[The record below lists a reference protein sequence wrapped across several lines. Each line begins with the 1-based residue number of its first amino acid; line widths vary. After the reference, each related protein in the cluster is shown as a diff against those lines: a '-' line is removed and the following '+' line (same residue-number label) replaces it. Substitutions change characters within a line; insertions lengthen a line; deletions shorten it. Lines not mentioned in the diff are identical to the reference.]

1 MRCLTLRPLIL
12 CLLLLYALTPAFAL
26 QDEPNPQFEVKV
38 DTVSIDVEVLDDA
51 GDPVQNLDK
60 EDFVVKEDGKQ
71 VEITNFAVLRDRP
84 VSLAILLDTST
95 IKQDKLTIA
104 KRFISHIIHLLDHQ
118 DDLCFYSFD
127 KKKVYL
133 EADFSTDR
141 VPILRALDNIGVPSN
156 RAGGFLSEFFGSDPP
171 TGLGIDLS
179 MRSLRDS
186 LHAKK
191 AVLVISNRFRGL
203 GPATVEHVQE
213 SGCTL
218 LALGFDNKSAVI
230 ATMGGDLINKKQ
242 LMRESGGREFSAETE
257 DIRGT
262 SRVIAAS
269 LKNYYSIG
277 YLTKVES
284 GDKKRRRIEVRIPD
298 REYKIN
304 ARRSYI
310 PDQRPGSVP
319 PAFQ

>member
-1 MRCLTLRPLIL
+1 M
-12 CLLLLYALTPAFAL
+12 
-26 QDEPNPQFEVKV
+26 
-38 DTVSIDVEVLDDA
+38 
-51 GDPVQNLDK
+51 
-60 EDFVVKEDGKQ
+60 
-71 VEITNFAVLRDRP
+71 RDRP

-95 IKQDKLTIA
+95 IKQNKLTIA
-104 KRFISHIIHLLDHQ
+104 KRFISHIIHLLDRQ
-118 DDLCFYSFD
+118 DDLCLYSFN
-127 KKKVYL
+127 KRKVYL

-141 VPILRALDNIGVPSN
+141 VPIIRALDNIGVPSK
-156 RAGGFLSEFFGSDPP
+156 RAGGFLSELFGSDPP

-179 MRSLRDS
+179 LRSLRTS

-213 SGCTL
+213 SRCTF
-218 LALGFDNKSAVI
+218 LALDFGSRSAVI

-242 LMRESGGREFSAETE
+242 LMRESGGRKFSAETE
-257 DIRGT
+257 DIRGA
-262 SRVIAAS
+262 SRQIAAS

-277 YLTKVES
+277 YLTEVEP

-298 REYKIN
+298 RKYKIN

-310 PDQRPGSVP
+310 PAQR
-319 PAFQ
+319 

>member
-1 MRCLTLRPLIL
+1 M
-12 CLLLLYALTPAFAL
+12 PAVFL
-26 QDEPNPQFEVKV
+26 QDDPKPQFEVQV
-38 DTVSIDVEVLDDA
+38 DMVSIDVEVLDDA
-51 GDPVQNLDK
+51 GNPVTNLQK
-60 EDFVVKEDGKQ
+60 EDFLVKEDGKP
-71 VEITNFAVLRDRP
+71 VKITHFAVLRDRR

-95 IKQDKLTIA
+95 IKQDKLTIS
-104 KRFISHIIHLLDHQ
+104 KRFISHIIHLLDRQ

-141 VPILRALDNIGVPSN
+141 IPILRALDNIGVPSR
-156 RAGGFLSEFFGSDPP
+156 RAGGFLSELFGADPP

-179 MRSLRDS
+179 LRSLRDS

-191 AVLVISNRFRGL
+191 ALLVISNRFRGL
-203 GPATVEHVQE
+203 GPATVEHVQM

-218 LALGFDNKSAVI
+218 LTLGFDNKSAAIV
-230 ATMGGDLINKKQ
+230 TMGGDLISKKE

-262 SRVIAAS
+262 SRAIAAS

-277 YLTKVES
+277 YRTNVEP
-284 GDKKRRRIEVRIPD
+284 GDKKRRKIEVRIPD

-304 ARRSYI
+304 ARRSY
-310 PDQRPGSVP
+310 VP
-319 PAFQ
+319 APR

>member
-1 MRCLTLRPLIL
+1 MRWLTLRPLIL
-12 CLLLLYALTPAFAL
+12 CLLLPYALTSAAASQNDPH
-26 QDEPNPQFEVKV
+26 PQFEIQV
-38 DTVSIDVEVLDDA
+38 DIVSIDVEVLDDA
-51 GDPVQNLDK
+51 GNPVQNLGK
-60 EDFVVKEDGKQ
+60 EDFLVEEDGRQ
-71 VEITNFAVLRDRP
+71 VEITNFTVLRDRP

-104 KRFISHIIHLLDHQ
+104 KRFITHIIHLLDRQ

-127 KKKVYL
+127 KRKVCL
-133 EADFSTDR
+133 EADFSPDR

-156 RAGGFLSEFFGSDPP
+156 RATGFLSEFFGADPP

-179 MRSLRDS
+179 LRSLHDS
-186 LHAKK
+186 LHSKK
-191 AVLVISNRFRGL
+191 ALLVISNRFRGL

-213 SGCTL
+213 SGCTF

-230 ATMGGDLINKKQ
+230 ATMGGDWISKKE

-262 SRVIAAS
+262 SRAIAAS

-277 YLTKVES
+277 YRTSVEPE
-284 GDKKRRRIEVRIPD
+284 DKKRRKIEVRIPD
-298 REYKIN
+298 REYRIN
-304 ARRSYI
+304 ARRSY
-310 PDQRPGSVP
+310 VP
-319 PAFQ
+319 APR